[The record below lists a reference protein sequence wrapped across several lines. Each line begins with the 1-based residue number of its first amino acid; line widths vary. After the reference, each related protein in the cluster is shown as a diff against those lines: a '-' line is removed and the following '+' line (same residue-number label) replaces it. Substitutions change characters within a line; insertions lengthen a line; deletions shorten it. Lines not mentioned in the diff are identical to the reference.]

1 MAEYN
6 EKVSSEENHSPTGT
20 VVDGTHGDLSH
31 AAEREVIALAR
42 TMTQASKHAGEDP
55 DVVDNPFEG
64 STDPALDPSSG
75 QFNLEAWLKRVCL
88 LHTICRQLYHS
99 TVGPF
104 RQILHIQSRDPEHF
118 PKRTAG
124 VSWKNLVRLTFST
137 AFTLGLNSAPE
148 RSRIW

>member
-55 DVVDNPFEG
+55 NEPGTLNKMFRFMSGMEGHELVYDVSYDISYV
-64 STDPALDPSSG
+64 
-75 QFNLEAWLKRVCL
+75 K
-88 LHTICRQLYHS
+88 
-99 TVGPF
+99 
-104 RQILHIQSRDPEHF
+104 
-118 PKRTAG
+118 
-124 VSWKNLVRLTFST
+124 
-137 AFTLGLNSAPE
+137 
-148 RSRIW
+148 